1 MQQYHLKYLVNNWSS
16 IIFKWLNYNYMKV
29 NSGRSY
35 LLVSGNVIATAKADN
50 NHSESEK

>member
-1 MQQYHLKYLVNNWSS
+1 
-16 IIFKWLNYNYMKV
+16 MKV